1 MLCSRLEQ
9 DFKAHTNYSGEFNAD
24 HPTIAHFWQVVSD
37 FSNED
42 RSKLLR
48 FVTSCSRPPLLGFK
62 QVQPPFCI
70 HYGGP
75 GGSDKDAKLPS
86 ASTCM
91 NLLKLPAYG
100 SVELLREKL
109 KVAIDNGEGFGLS

>member
-1 MLCSRLEQ
+1 MGMFSSAELQKLVSGTEEALDVE

-62 QVQPPFCI
+62 QV
-70 HYGGP
+70 
-75 GGSDKDAKLPS
+75 SRPS
-86 ASTCM
+86 ASITGV
-91 NLLKLPAYG
+91 PAAAIKTP
-100 SVELLREKL
+100 SSLRHRP
-109 KVAIDNGEGFGLS
+109 A